1 MRLAMRYLARWD
13 RTVAQVEQH
22 LRDQGAS
29 PAQVQQTIGRLSDLR
44 YLNDRAYAERWVE
57 RRLAR
62 QPMGRDRLKA
72 ELLAKGIAG
81 PLADGAIAQALA
93 DVSEEALAA
102 LALESMQ
109 RKGRRVTLAQARQ
122 FLRQRGFE
130 EEVISRMIVAMA
142 NESKDVR
149 YDE

>member
-13 RTVAQVEQH
+13 RTVAQVQQH
-22 LRDQGAS
+22 LHDKGAS
-29 PAQVQQTIGRLSDLR
+29 PAQVQQTTGRLSDLR

-62 QPMGRDRLKA
+62 QPMGRNRLKA
-72 ELLAKGIAG
+72 ELQATGIAAS
-81 PLADGAIAQALA
+81 LADGVIAQALL
-93 DVSEEALAA
+93 DVGEETLAR

-109 RKGRRVTLAQARQ
+109 RKGRRMTLVQAQQ

-130 EEVISRMIVAMA
+130 DEVISRMIQAMA
-142 NESKDVR
+142 NESKDVQ
-149 YDE
+149 YEE

>member
-22 LRDQGAS
+22 LRDKGAS

-72 ELLAKGIAG
+72 ELLAKGVAAA
-81 PLADGAIAQALA
+81 LADDAIAQALT
-93 DVSEEALAA
+93 DVSEEALADR
-102 LALESMQ
+102 ALESAR
-109 RKGRRVTLAQARQ
+109 RKGRRVTLVQAQQ
-122 FLRQRGFE
+122 LLRQRGFG
-130 EEVISRMIVAMA
+130 EEVISRMIEEMA
-142 NESKDVR
+142 NESKD
-149 YDE
+149 DQHEE